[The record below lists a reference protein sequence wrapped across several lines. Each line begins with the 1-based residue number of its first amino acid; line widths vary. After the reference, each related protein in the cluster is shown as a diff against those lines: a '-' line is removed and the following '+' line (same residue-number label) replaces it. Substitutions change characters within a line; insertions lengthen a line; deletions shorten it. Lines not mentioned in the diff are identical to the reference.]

1 MLPRFSMRSPGSSHR
16 HCGRFAALR
25 RGKRG
30 TIAPLG
36 PSAGLLLAAMSS
48 VAGSGQCAA
57 HVIFSK
63 SAISGMN
70 LNITTHGRQRT
81 QNKSVILAIMYDAV
95 AAARFLSGWLCTV
108 AQQRPCAAS
117 FLQCF
122 CMFERKIEKTR
133 IEGCKIE
140 KTIKMKGNRTV
151 QYF

>member
-1 MLPRFSMRSPGSSHR
+1 
-16 HCGRFAALR
+16 
-25 RGKRG
+25 
-30 TIAPLG
+30 
-36 PSAGLLLAAMSS
+36 MSS

-122 CMFERKIEKTR
+122 TTPLSLWDK
-133 IEGCKIE
+133 
-140 KTIKMKGNRTV
+140 KMVPKS
-151 QYF
+151 